1 MIVRKY
7 DSLPE
12 EAKRIREEVF
22 VEEQGFEEEFDTID
36 REAIHLVIFEEDKA
50 VATCRAF
57 LGKEEGEYVI
67 GRLAVRKE
75 YRGQAYGREIVRAGE
90 EEIRIL
96 GGRRVRLAAQTRA
109 RGFYEKCGYS
119 VQGEEFMDAVCPHI
133 WMVKG
138 LG

>member
-12 EAKRIREEVF
+12 EARRIREEVF

-36 REAIHLVIFEEDKA
+36 REAIHLVIFEQDKA

-57 LGKEEGEYVI
+57 LGKEEREYVI

-119 VQGEEFMDAVCPHI
+119 AQGEEFMDTVCPHI
-133 WMVKG
+133 WMVKDIG
-138 LG
+138 